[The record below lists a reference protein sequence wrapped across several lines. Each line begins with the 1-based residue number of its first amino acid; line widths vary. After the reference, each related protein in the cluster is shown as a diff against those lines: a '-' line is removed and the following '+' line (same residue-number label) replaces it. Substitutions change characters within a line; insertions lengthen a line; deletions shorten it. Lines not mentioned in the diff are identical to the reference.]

1 MIQTLSS
8 EVAKVLQIYSRISK
22 GQSIFHFP
30 FSGFTQGPF
39 IVSQSRRRKA
49 KTEAIAST
57 LTEQK
62 H

>member
-39 IVSQSRRRKA
+39 IVSQSRRKA